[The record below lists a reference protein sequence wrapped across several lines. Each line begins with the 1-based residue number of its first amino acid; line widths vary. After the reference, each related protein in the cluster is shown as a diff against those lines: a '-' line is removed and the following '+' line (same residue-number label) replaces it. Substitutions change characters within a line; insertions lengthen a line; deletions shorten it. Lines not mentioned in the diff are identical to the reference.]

1 MVDIDIES
9 VAKRAYRGKV
19 TYVGTK
25 AEQISKTFSVEIEI
39 LNPKFTIRAGMFAT
53 ATIQTGEPQQ
63 TILLPPQ
70 CIRSDV
76 ISDYVFVI
84 TASPNKEGITQVK
97 RKNIQ
102 HGRLVKDLVEV
113 TSGID
118 ENEWVVI
125 EGQHYIS
132 DASEVYVINKDDVKL
147 AE

>member
-1 MVDIDIES
+1 M
-9 VAKRAYRGKV
+9 
-19 TYVGTK
+19 
-25 AEQISKTFSVEIEI
+25 
-39 LNPKFTIRAGMFAT
+39 
-53 ATIQTGEPQQ
+53 
-63 TILLPPQ
+63 
-70 CIRSDV
+70 
-76 ISDYVFVI
+76 I